1 MSNTS
6 SSDIRLAI
14 FDLDGTLVNTITDLG
29 NSVSFALEKLGL
41 PKRTLEEYTRFV
53 GNGTLKLVQ
62 RSVPEE
68 YKNDEAL
75 IVRVHELFSEYYAE
89 HFCDTSRVYDG
100 MLKALEE
107 LKSQGIKLCVLTNK
121 PDEFAVKIMDR
132 LFPKGMFSHVQGARE
147 GVPKKPDPTAELEIM
162 RSFGADPANT
172 IHIGDSDVDV
182 FTAHNAGISCIGCS
196 WGFRSRES
204 LAEAGAEAIA
214 DEPMELP
221 EIIADGLKR

>member
-1 MSNTS
+1 MLNTF

-29 NSVSFALEKLGL
+29 SSVSYALEKLGF
-41 PKRTLEEYTRFV
+41 PKRTMEEYTRFV

-68 YKNDEAL
+68 VKGDEA
-75 IVRVHELFSEYYAE
+75 VVARAHSLFKDYYAE
-89 HFCDTSRVYDG
+89 HFCDTSRVYGG
-100 MLKALEE
+100 MLEALEE
-107 LKSQGIKLCVLTNK
+107 LKSQGIKLSVLTNK

-132 LFPKGMFSHVQGARE
+132 LFPKGMFCHVQGAKD

-162 RSFGADPANT
+162 RLLGEDPSHT
-172 IHIGDSDVDV
+172 VHIGDSDVDV
-182 FTAHNAGISCIGCS
+182 FTAHNAGIGCIGCS

-204 LAEAGAEAIA
+204 LVEAGAEAIA
-214 DEPMELP
+214 DKPVELP
-221 EIIADGLKR
+221 EIIAKGFGG

>member
-1 MSNTS
+1 MNTF

-29 NSVSFALEKLGL
+29 SSVSYALEKLGF
-41 PKRTLEEYTRFV
+41 PKRTMEEYTHFV

-68 YKNDEAL
+68 FKGDEVVVA
-75 IVRVHELFSEYYAE
+75 RAHSLFKDYYAE
-89 HFCDTSRVYDG
+89 HFCDTSRVYGG
-100 MLKALEE
+100 MLEALEE
-107 LKSQGIKLCVLTNK
+107 LKSQGIKLSVLTNK

-132 LFPKGMFSHVQGARE
+132 LFPKGMFCHVQGAKE

-162 RSFGADPANT
+162 RLLGEDPSHT
-172 IHIGDSDVDV
+172 VHIGDSDVDV
-182 FTAHNAGISCIGCS
+182 FTAHNAGIGCIGCS

-204 LAEAGAEAIA
+204 LVEAGAEAIA
-214 DEPMELP
+214 DKPVELP
-221 EIIADGLKR
+221 EIIAKGFGG